1 MTSVASPKTAS
12 HEVPEP
18 ETLDEILM
26 EEEVTAKAGCG
37 ILGRYPLISV
47 ISFAALGLGIGIV
60 SLLLALRAKPQDE
73 SLTSL
78 LL

>member
-1 MTSVASPKTAS
+1 MTTAVANPKTAS
-12 HEVPEP
+12 HEKP

-60 SLLLALRAKPQDE
+60 SI
-73 SLTSL
+73 LTSCGTMCSFHIL
-78 LL
+78 